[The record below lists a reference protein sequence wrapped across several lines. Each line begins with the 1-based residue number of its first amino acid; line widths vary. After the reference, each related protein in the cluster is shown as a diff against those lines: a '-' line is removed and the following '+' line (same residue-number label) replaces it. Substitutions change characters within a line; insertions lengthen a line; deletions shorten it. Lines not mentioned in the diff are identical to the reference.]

1 MALLKSARLLV
12 VIAAVFVCTVSPL
25 AADAQA
31 WIGADAWY
39 LNGTHFESSGSVHDA
54 FVAPTFQ
61 VGAGG
66 NRLQLRG
73 EGIPTFGVTSS
84 PSNPN
89 LPAFSQVGFVDGA
102 VMYALDDRARYWLG
116 LGGLVI
122 NQETQLPGPSNPFQY
137 ATESSRVA
145 GIRYATELKLPVR
158 GQFLVLDLAAMPA
171 LHGTYFADDCTFC
184 NPKEF
189 STGESGA
196 MTDASL
202 LFEFSRARSTW
213 AFGMRYLNY
222 SAVYTQYQVFAD
234 RNVGFGLVARYTFS
248 VVR

>member
-1 MALLKSARLLV
+1 MTLLRSARILV
-12 VIAAVFVCTVSPL
+12 AIGAVFVLTVAPL

-31 WIGADAWY
+31 WIGVDAWY

-61 VGAGG
+61 IGAGSD
-66 NRLQLRG
+66 RLQVRG

-102 VMYALDDRARYWLG
+102 LMYALDDHARYWLG

-145 GIRYATELKLPVR
+145 GVRYAMEFKRPIR
-158 GQFLVLDLAAMPA
+158 SQFLVVDLATMPA
-171 LHGTYFADDCTFC
+171 LHGTYFANNCKFC
-184 NPKEF
+184 NPSEF

-202 LFEFSRARSTW
+202 LFEFSHARSTW
-213 AFGMRYLNY
+213 AFGLRYLNY

-234 RNVGFGLVARYTFS
+234 RNAGLGLVARYTFS